1 MKPPLQDWRM
11 GRDLERAGL
20 PGELAD
26 FLRRLGG
33 PTLIRLAGR
42 DGSRTRVVT
51 TLLHANEPS
60 GVRAVLRYLREGHRP
75 ATDVVFFIG
84 AVQTALTEPFMSHR
98 AIEGESDANRVWTP
112 PFDSPQGQVAEQ
124 VLEKLRALRPEF
136 LVDLHNNT
144 GHNPAYGVAFGLGAA
159 ELSLVSLFADRVVHT
174 PIELRALVEAT
185 HDDFPSVTVECG
197 RAGDAVADEAAWV
210 GLQRFLELDHIDP
223 SVPHRPMHI
232 LGSPVRVCIE
242 SGLDLAF
249 ADRLDPGVALTVSKN
264 IDRHNFERLPAGSP
278 IGWLGDGDGD
288 GDGAAEG
295 GRPWPLRAIGG
306 AGEECSRALFEVD
319 AGVLRTR
326 RDFIPIMMTTNREI
340 AQSDCLFYAVQRMN
354 VGSFGTTSDF
364 YLSKAAPGTVG
375 AHPEARAWWR

>member
-1 MKPPLQDWRM
+1 MKPPLQDWTI
-11 GRDLERAGL
+11 GRDLERDAL
-20 PGELAD
+20 PGDLAD
-26 FLRRLGG
+26 FLRTLGA

-60 GVRAVLRYLREGHRP
+60 GVRAVLRYLRGGHRP
-75 ATDVVFFIG
+75 ATDVVFFVG

-98 AIEGESDANRVWTP
+98 AIPGEPDANRVWTP
-112 PFDSPQGQVAEQ
+112 PFDTPQGEVAKQ
-124 VLEKLRALRPEF
+124 VLDRLRALRPEF

-144 GHNPAYGVAFGLGAA
+144 GHNPAYGVAFGLGAP

-210 GLQRFLELDHIDP
+210 GLQRFLDLDEIDP

-242 SGLDLAF
+242 PGLELAF
-249 ADRLDPGVALTVSKN
+249 ADRIDREVSLTISKN
-264 IDRHNFERLPAGSP
+264 IDRHNFERLAAGSP
-278 IGWLGDGDGD
+278 IGWLAHDESRQ
-288 GDGAAEG
+288 A
-295 GRPWPLRAIGG
+295 WPLNAIGG

-319 AGVLRTR
+319 GGVLRTR

-340 AQSDCLFYAVQRMN
+340 AQSDCLFYAVQRME
-354 VGSFGTTSDF
+354 VGSLGATSDF
-364 YLSKAAPGTVG
+364 YLSKAPPGTAG

>member
-1 MKPPLQDWRM
+1 MKPPLQDWTI
-11 GRDLERAGL
+11 GRDLERGAL
-20 PGELAD
+20 PGDLPG
-26 FLRRLGG
+26 FLGMLGG

-60 GVRAVLRYLREGHRP
+60 GVRAVLRYLREGDRP
-75 ATDVVFFIG
+75 ATDVVFFVG
-84 AVQTALTEPFMSHR
+84 AVETALTEPFMSHR
-98 AIEGESDANRVWTP
+98 AIAGEPDANRVWTP
-112 PFDSPQGQVAEQ
+112 PFDTPQGEVAKQ
-124 VLEKLRALRPEF
+124 VLDCLRALRPEF

-210 GLQRFLELDHIDP
+210 GLKRFLELDEIDP
-223 SVPHRPMHI
+223 TVPHRPMHI

-242 SGLDLAF
+242 PGFALAF
-249 ADRLDPGVALTVSKN
+249 EDRVDRDVEVTISKN
-264 IDRHNFERLPAGSP
+264 IDRHNFERLAAGSS
-278 IGWLGDGDGD
+278 IGWLTPGENPQ
-288 GDGAAEG
+288 A
-295 GRPWPLRAIGG
+295 WPLNAIGG

-319 AGVLRTR
+319 GGILRTR

-340 AQSDCLFYAVQRMN
+340 AQSDCLFYAVQRMD
-354 VGSFGTTSDF
+354 VGSLGAISDF
-364 YLSKAAPGTVG
+364 YLSKAPPGTAG
-375 AHPEARAWWR
+375 AHPETRAWWR